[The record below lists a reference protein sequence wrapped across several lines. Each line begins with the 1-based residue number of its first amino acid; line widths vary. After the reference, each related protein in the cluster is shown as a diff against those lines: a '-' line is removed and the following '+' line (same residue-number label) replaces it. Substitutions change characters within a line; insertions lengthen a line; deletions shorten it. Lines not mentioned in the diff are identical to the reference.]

1 MSETL
6 LKKAY
11 GICKEVAEHSDY
23 YGMSGFSEEENNDS
37 ILFIYQMLVSKGES
51 ETLKWLLENG
61 YLD

>member
-11 GICKEVAEHSDY
+11 GLCKEVADY

-37 ILFIYQMLVSKGES
+37 ILFIYQMLVSKGEA

-61 YLD
+61 FLD